1 MFRCNRQCSTHHP
14 TCQRHV
20 PTLWR
25 YRFGEFDTV
34 FYQEIILS
42 SGGMDRSEI
51 HGIDFRFQHLVGDH
65 LFGGKINWERRKMQI
80 HAPLNIVKMYWW
92 SEFYPTKIG
101 KNADLSL
108 YLQSPKLTN
117 PHEYDTKTNTGK
129 ANIRKVEKFLQP
141 PYSARENHSWPTPPA
156 PDSMVCGA
164 AHTGHTHRLAGGVGV
179 VRHLL

>member
-1 MFRCNRQCSTHHP
+1 MRFSVLPHKDNTFSPNSPTPHPKTHNTNNLQKPQKSRIFSIIYPHNRQHHNAGTSLGMFRCNRQCSTHHP

-80 HAPLNIVKMYWW
+80 HAPLNIVKMY
-92 SEFYPTKIG
+92 
-101 KNADLSL
+101 
-108 YLQSPKLTN
+108 
-117 PHEYDTKTNTGK
+117 
-129 ANIRKVEKFLQP
+129 
-141 PYSARENHSWPTPPA
+141 
-156 PDSMVCGA
+156 
-164 AHTGHTHRLAGGVGV
+164 
-179 VRHLL
+179 